1 MSDTSNSVTKSVLVR
16 IEAKPGR
23 EQEVEDFLTGALPL
37 ALEEPA
43 TTAWFA
49 IKLGPS
55 TFGIFDAFPDDS
67 GRDAHL
73 DGPIAAALMQH
84 VGDLYE
90 SPTLE
95 KPDVIASKLPG

>member
-1 MSDTSNSVTKSVLVR
+1 MPDTTNTVTKGVLVR

-73 DGPIAAALMQH
+73 GGPIAAALMQYA
-84 VGDLYE
+84 GDLYE
-90 SPTLE
+90 APTLE
-95 KPDVIASKLPG
+95 KPDVLASKLPG

>member
-1 MSDTSNSVTKSVLVR
+1 MPDTSSAVTEGVLAR

-37 ALEEPA
+37 ALKEPA

-55 TFGIFDAFPDDS
+55 TFGMFDVFPDES

-84 VGDLYE
+84 AGDLYDA
-90 SPTLE
+90 PTLE
-95 KPDVIASKLPG
+95 VPDVLASKLP

>member
-1 MSDTSNSVTKSVLVR
+1 MPDTSNTVTKAVLVR
-16 IEAKPGR
+16 IDAKPGR

-73 DGPIAAALMQH
+73 NGPIAAALMQH
-84 VGDLYE
+84 AGDLYDAP
-90 SPTLE
+90 SLE
-95 KPDVIASKLPG
+95 TPNVIASKLPG